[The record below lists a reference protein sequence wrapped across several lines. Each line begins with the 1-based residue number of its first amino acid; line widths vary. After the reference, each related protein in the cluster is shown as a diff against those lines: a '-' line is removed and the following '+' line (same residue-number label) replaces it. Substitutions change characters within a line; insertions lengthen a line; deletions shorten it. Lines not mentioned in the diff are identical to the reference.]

1 MNLFNA
7 LIDVF
12 AAIANLEEETDPL
25 LSNKIVSSEKITL
38 VEGNEIIRANKKTSK
53 GVTNLLANIVKKLDV
68 PQHN

>member
-12 AAIANLEEETDPL
+12 ATNANLEEEIDPL

>member
-12 AAIANLEEETDPL
+12 ATIANFEEEIDP

-38 VEGNEIIRANKKTSK
+38 VEGNEIIRANKKY
-53 GVTNLLANIVKKLDV
+53 
-68 PQHN
+68 P

>member
-12 AAIANLEEETDPL
+12 ATIANFEEEIDPL

-53 GVTNLLANIVKKLDV
+53 GVTNLLANIVKKLDI